1 MVLVP
6 LPPRHPSVS
15 FSPRPPVRLNPGNQ
29 SKEGC
34 PLLTLREVFTCS
46 VNSLY
51 TALPIRPP
59 LDGWW
64 KARKATSSR
73 SSESVN
79 GVRLCSNGEVS
90 DKPVVGSRGDITHT
104 VDGVPL
110 GITIG
115 IGYLEDGDTIS
126 SQRARR
132 GSGEEGMARRNV
144 AKCVE
149 HDATT
154 N

>member
-1 MVLVP
+1 MP
-6 LPPRHPSVS
+6 
-15 FSPRPPVRLNPGNQ
+15 
-29 SKEGC
+29 
-34 PLLTLREVFTCS
+34 REVLACS

-59 LDGWW
+59 LEGWW

-79 GVRLCSNGEVS
+79 GVRLCLNGEVS
-90 DKPVVGSRGDITHT
+90 DKYLVDLCDDITHT

-110 GITIG
+110 GIIVG
-115 IGYLEDGDTIS
+115 IDDLEDGDTIS
-126 SQRARR
+126 SQRAWR
-132 GSGEEGMARRNV
+132 GDGEEGTARRNV
-144 AKCVE
+144 AKYVE
-149 HDATT
+149 HDATA